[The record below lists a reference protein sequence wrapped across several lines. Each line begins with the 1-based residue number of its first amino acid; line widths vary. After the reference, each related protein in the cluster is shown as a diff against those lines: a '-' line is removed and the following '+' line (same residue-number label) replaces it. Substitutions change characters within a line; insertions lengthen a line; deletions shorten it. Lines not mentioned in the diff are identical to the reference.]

1 MGWSRRAGSEEAG
14 DDATTARWR
23 RRRQRG
29 EGARQDATNE
39 VEMIWS
45 ADKDNV
51 QVSRVDL
58 PSAASGV
65 RRRWSRWNRE
75 NNAEVEDKRRG
86 APMWCRRYAVVEQ
99 ATSQEQQ

>member
-1 MGWSRRAGSEEAG
+1 MA
-14 DDATTARWR
+14 
-23 RRRQRG
+23 
-29 EGARQDATNE
+29 ARQDATNE
-39 VEMIWS
+39 VETIWS
-45 ADKDNV
+45 VDNDNA